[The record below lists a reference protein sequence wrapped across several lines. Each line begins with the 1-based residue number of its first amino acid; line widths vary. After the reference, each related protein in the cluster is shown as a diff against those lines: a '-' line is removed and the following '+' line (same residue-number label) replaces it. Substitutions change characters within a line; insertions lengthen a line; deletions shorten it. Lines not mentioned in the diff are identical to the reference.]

1 MGKSI
6 YDCHVEVVECLKK
19 KGETILQPL
28 KSEPWIKNGTR
39 IPDIY
44 VKGYLYPSKDFIIG
58 HGIIEKDGSISIH
71 GDFLSWEHNGF
82 KLDDLGLCDP
92 ACVYENSNLLREADE
107 ELEKIKL
114 SLSKVPTKDL
124 ISELNSRSL
133 NSKL

>member
-1 MGKSI
+1 MVKSI
-6 YDCHVEVVECLKK
+6 YDCHVEIVKCLED
-19 KGETILQPL
+19 KGETILQPI
-28 KSEPWIKNGTR
+28 KTESWIKNGSR

-44 VKGYLYPSKDFIIG
+44 VKGRPYPSKDFIIG

-71 GDFLSWEHNGF
+71 GDFLSWEHKGF
-82 KLDDLGLCDP
+82 QLVDLGLCDP

-107 ELEKIKL
+107 ELENIKP
-114 SLSKVPTKDL
+114 SLSNIPTKDL